1 MQKPTGV
8 ILIGILYIIGAIVSL
23 LAGLAAFFFGGALM
37 MHAAA
42 YGMPVSGMAGGI
54 GAFIGVIFL
63 VSAALALIIAIGL
76 FGLKNWARIIAMVL
90 SAIGAVFGLLAVFA
104 LMVHFA
110 LIMAFWQLIK
120 IAINV
125 LIVWYLNQPQVK
137 QAFGA

>member
-42 YGMPVSGMAGGI
+42 YGMPVTGMAGGI
-54 GAFIGVIFL
+54 GAFIGVILL

-76 FGLKNWARIIAMVL
+76 LGLKNWARIIAMVL

-104 LMVHFA
+104 LMMHFA
-110 LIMAFWQLIK
+110 AIMAFWQLIK

>member
-1 MQKPTGV
+1 MR
-8 ILIGILYIIGAIVSL
+8 
-23 LAGLAAFFFGGALM
+23 
-37 MHAAA
+37 AAA
-42 YGMPVSGMAGGI
+42 YGMPVTGMAGGI
-54 GAFIGVIFL
+54 GAFIGVILL

-90 SAIGAVFGLLAVFA
+90 SAIGAVFGLLAVFS
-104 LMVHFA
+104 LMMHFA
-110 LIMAFWQLIK
+110 AIMAFWQLIK

>member
-8 ILIGILYIIGAIVSL
+8 MLIAILYIIGAILSL
-23 LAGLAAFFFGGALM
+23 LAGVAAFLFGGALM

-42 YGMPVSGMAGGI
+42 YGYPVRGIAAGF
-54 GAFIGVIFL
+54 GAFLGVILLMVGVF
-63 VSAALALIIAIGL
+63 SLIVAIGL
-76 FGLKNWARIIAMVL
+76 FGMKNWARIIAMAL

-110 LIMAFWQLIK
+110 IILAFWQMVK

-125 LIVWYLNQPQVK
+125 LIVWYLNQPTVK

>member
-8 ILIGILYIIGAIVSL
+8 IVIGILYVIAAILSV
-23 LAGLAAFFFGGALM
+23 LAGVAAFLFGGALM
-37 MHAAA
+37 MRAAA
-42 YGMPVSGMAGGI
+42 YGMPFTGMAGGF
-54 GAFIGVIFL
+54 GAFLGVILLAIGVF
-63 VSAALALIIAIGL
+63 SLIVAIGL
-76 FGLKNWARIIAMVL
+76 FGMKNWARIVAMAL

-110 LIMAFWQLIK
+110 IILAFWQMIK

-125 LIVWYLNQPQVK
+125 LIVWYLNQTAVK

>member
-8 ILIGILYIIGAIVSL
+8 ILIGILYIIGAILSF
-23 LAGLAAFFFGGALM
+23 LAGVAAFFFGGALM

-42 YGMPVSGMAGGI
+42 YGMPVTGMAGGF
-54 GAFIGVIFL
+54 GAFLGVMLL
-63 VSAALALIIAIGL
+63 VFGALSLIIAIGL
-76 FGLKNWARIIAMVL
+76 FGLKNWARVVAMIL

-110 LIMAFWQLIK
+110 IIMAFWQMIK

-125 LIVWYLNQPQVK
+125 LIAWYLNQAEVK
-137 QAFGA
+137 RAFGA